1 MWVPCRDC
9 PMQGCG
15 SFHDKCEQYLE
26 YKAER
31 KKYNDSKYLEFMER
45 VRVGDAI
52 RRMKKRR
59 KKRH

>member
-1 MWVPCRDC
+1 
-9 PMQGCG
+9 MQGCG